1 MQALEAFCNS
11 LPDNPNGA
19 FVVVQHLS
27 PNHRSM
33 MTEILQRQTALPVQE
48 VQNQIL
54 LEPAHVYVLPPGK
67 TLFLKAQRLR
77 LEASSESPR
86 YPINRF
92 FQSLVDGWG
101 ERIIA
106 ILLSG
111 TGQTMGGEIGVHS
124 ELRQGATF
132 WFSVPLAIAKF
143 YRGGCKFAKTD
154 DPTRQSAD
162 GV

>member
-1 MQALEAFCNS
+1 MVTSVKRVHPS
-11 LPDNPNGA
+11 LARLGCTQFRIPP
-19 FVVVQHLS
+19 LS
-27 PNHRSM
+27 HQS
-33 MTEILQRQTALPVQE
+33 
-48 VQNQIL
+48 
-54 LEPAHVYVLPPGK
+54 
-67 TLFLKAQRLR
+67 
-77 LEASSESPR
+77 
-86 YPINRF
+86 F

-111 TGQTMGGEIGVHS
+111 TGQTIGGEIGVHS

-143 YRGGCKFAKTD
+143 YKGGCKFAKTD